1 MLSDEQIDIFGEGF
15 TDILQKLEDDIIADI
30 ARRVRKTNRFTETA
44 ELQARYLRDMGWSPY
59 KIRIEVFRLLN
70 ADKAYIDFV
79 EQNTLEAK
87 ALQKQAIAEA
97 REALRK
103 TAPELYAAAGDMS
116 FNADLSMWR
125 EAGKKLK
132 RGGAV
137 DRLIKS
143 MQKRGTDEVV
153 NLTKTLGFKMPV
165 GYTRL
170 HRAYTSVLNDAL
182 TRTLSGGVSYTAAVE
197 AAVRNLTR
205 SGLRTVDYA
214 SGVSREIASAARN
227 AVVTSLGQLTG
238 DIMQTN
244 IEESDVP
251 MVQVSEHWGARE
263 SHALWQGKIFTVEQF
278 KAVCGYGEPSNPDH
292 IYSYNCRHTHYP
304 YWPGI
309 SEPIAYQREPGP
321 FTVNGRQYTYYEAT
335 QKQRAMER
343 QIRALKREVNAGG
356 DKAVL
361 GSEIRQRTRE
371 YKAFSDA
378 CGIRPK
384 LERLRVVG
392 SGELMSP
399 ADLIRKA
406 QMYAN
411 DTFDV
416 FSPLDLSKQERTALE
431 KLHKLCQADEYESAI
446 KIVNGEVGEVVT
458 SGAVGWVKT
467 GDNPPGTT
475 LLHSHTNDTPFSAP
489 DLRHLTN
496 KNVEKIGVVSYNGD
510 AWMAYVGDGDTPTG
524 EEFDSVVSSIRM
536 EVDMDVCANY
546 GAGEVSENDLQY
558 IAIREQF
565 FRICRHFKW
574 TAEGGNLYE

>member
-1 MLSDEQIDIFGEGF
+1 MRAHFLC
-15 TDILQKLEDDIIADI
+15 
-30 ARRVRKTNRFTETA
+30 TE
-44 ELQARYLRDMGWSPY
+44 L
-59 KIRIEVFRLLN
+59 RLLLT
-70 ADKAYIDFV
+70 AY
-79 EQNTLEAK
+79 
-87 ALQKQAIAEA
+87 
-97 REALRK
+97 
-103 TAPELYAAAGDMS
+103 S
-116 FNADLSMWR
+116 
-125 EAGKKLK
+125 
-132 RGGAV
+132 
-137 DRLIKS
+137 
-143 MQKRGTDEVV
+143 
-153 NLTKTLGFKMPV
+153 
-165 GYTRL
+165 
-170 HRAYTSVLNDAL
+170 
-182 TRTLSGGVSYTAAVE
+182 
-197 AAVRNLTR
+197 
-205 SGLRTVDYA
+205 
-214 SGVSREIASAARN
+214 
-227 AVVTSLGQLTG
+227 QLTG

-309 SEPIAYQREPGP
+309 SEPIEYQPEPGP

-356 DKAVL
+356 DKATL

-392 SGELMSP
+392 NGELMST

-406 QMYAN
+406 QMYA
-411 DTFDV
+411 DETFDD
-416 FSPLDLSKQERTALE
+416 FSPLALSKQERAALE

-524 EEFDSVVSSIRM
+524 EEFDSVVSSIRR